1 MISVNGVA
9 IDEAQLAAEA
19 ARHQDGGDPQASA
32 AHELVLRELL
42 VQRAR
47 ALGLP
52 GAGEDAVQAVLAA
65 EVRTPEADEA
75 ACRRY
80 YSTHGERFVVDA
92 WVEVEHI
99 LFQITPRISAP
110 ALRQRAG
117 ETLQALMNVGAEAF
131 ADSARRYSNCTS
143 ATAGGVLGAIRRGE
157 TVPEFEAAVF
167 AMPAHTLRDRLV
179 ETRYGFHIVRTGA
192 RDPGRTLAFS
202 EAHARIA
209 EWLEAASQR
218 RATHQYLQWL
228 VGQADIKGLDMPG
241 ADSPLL
247 Q

>member
-1 MISVNGVA
+1 
-9 IDEAQLAAEA
+9 
-19 ARHQDGGDPQASA
+19 
-32 AHELVLRELL
+32 
-42 VQRAR
+42 
-47 ALGLP
+47 
-52 GAGEDAVQAVLAA
+52 
-65 EVRTPEADEA
+65 VRTPEADEA

-80 YSTHGERFVVDA
+80 YATHGERFVAGA

-110 ALRQRAG
+110 ALRRRAG
-117 ETLQALMNVGAEAF
+117 EILQALTGAGADTF
-131 ADSARRYSNCTS
+131 ADSARRYSNCPS
-143 ATAGGVLGAIRRGE
+143 AAAGGALGAIRRGE
-157 TVPEFEAAVF
+157 TVPEFETEVF

-192 RDPGRTLAFS
+192 RDPGRMLAFP

-209 EWLEAASQR
+209 EWLEAASRR

-228 VGQADIKGLDMPG
+228 VGQADIDGLDMPG